1 MLGAITEVAGVRVP
15 LKIAVAIA
23 SRSMPIEIAW
33 RTRLS
38 AKRRS

>member
-1 MLGAITEVAGVRVP
+1 MVGAMTEVAGVRVP

-23 SRSMPIEIAW
+23 ARSMPIEMAW

-38 AKRRS
+38 AKRLS